1 MMFNLRVSHLFR
13 SSCLI
18 IGSLCLLGCDSETS
32 ETSEMT
38 SATCSQPDV
47 GCFDQSWELMSD
59 NYMLTM
65 QVATPSLPERGEN
78 TWVIAIEDMLTDE
91 SAVDCTLLVT
101 PFMPEHN
108 HGAPMAPIVT
118 ELSDGE
124 YEINQI
130 VFSMPGLWEMR
141 FEVSCG
147 SEETD
152 HLVYAFWLDA

>member
-1 MMFNLRVSHLFR
+1 
-13 SSCLI
+13 
-18 IGSLCLLGCDSETS
+18 
-32 ETSEMT
+32 
-38 SATCSQPDV
+38 
-47 GCFDQSWELMSD
+47 
-59 NYMLTM
+59 M